1 VKALALALVCAGT
14 LLAGPVEVR
23 ASQDHTS
30 GTSSDKA
37 TFPDLPLPPAVEGA
51 PEVLP
56 MFSARRAAYVALVR
70 REAHAQGMP
79 PDLADAVAFVESSY
93 NPKAVGSVGE
103 IGLMQIRP
111 QTAAMLGYK
120 GDEET
125 LFQPEIH
132 VRYSVTYLAG
142 AWRKADGDVCRTLM
156 KYRAG
161 HGEERM
167 TPLSVEYC
175 RRAKSYLASIGSP
188 LAEGALPSPIRVADL
203 GGADAPMATQGRP
216 ARVQAREQVDLRKL
230 KGAQYWAAHE
240 RRVAAIVANLK
251 RRGIV
256 Q

>member
-1 VKALALALVCAGT
+1 
-14 LLAGPVEVR
+14 
-23 ASQDHTS
+23 
-30 GTSSDKA
+30 
-37 TFPDLPLPPAVEGA
+37 
-51 PEVLP
+51 
-56 MFSARRAAYVALVR
+56 
-70 REAHAQGMP
+70 MP

-111 QTAAMLGYK
+111 ETAAMLGYK
-120 GDEET
+120 GDEAT

-167 TPLSVEYC
+167 SPLSVEYC
-175 RRAKSYLASIGSP
+175 RRAKGYLASIGSP
-188 LAEGALPSPIRVADL
+188 LAQGALPIAIRTADL
-203 GGADAPMATQGRP
+203 GGSGESKVEQRP
-216 ARVQAREQVDLRKL
+216 PLFQAREQVDLRKL

-240 RRVAAIVANLK
+240 RRVAAIAANLK